1 MKYYVICD
9 YRENFKNYSLSPL
22 NLYSDHPTR
31 KNITE
36 IIEAL
41 HELGYDC
48 EFFGGIPELIHAVDQ
63 NYTFES
69 CVFLNFT
76 DGMEQ
81 DYSRV
86 QAPVLL
92 DILDVPYSGSNVMAT
107 VLMNNK
113 YFCKQAL
120 LDHEIPM
127 PQGRIINSIM
137 KLNMEDLYSWKYPLF
152 IKPNCEG
159 SSLGISQN
167 NVCCSEIELKERIK
181 ELSSEFEEI
190 IVEEYVGN
198 LDVTNYL
205 IGNEGNYLINDIVVA
220 ALPGTLKFPV
230 YGISEKQNKLQTLS
244 FNDEFLPSEIVRQ
257 IKDCSE
263 RIAKILGAKDICRID
278 YRYDKTTK
286 KFYFIE
292 ANSAPRFSSTSEI
305 SYIAKKRGLLFK
317 DMIQKYVTAFTSR
330 IHN

>member
-1 MKYYVICD
+1 M
-9 YRENFKNYSLSPL
+9 
-22 NLYSDHPTR
+22 
-31 KNITE
+31 
-36 IIEAL
+36 
-41 HELGYDC
+41 
-48 EFFGGIPELIHAVDQ
+48 
-63 NYTFES
+63 
-69 CVFLNFT
+69 
-76 DGMEQ
+76 
-81 DYSRV
+81 
-86 QAPVLL
+86 
-92 DILDVPYSGSNVMAT
+92 
-107 VLMNNK
+107 
-113 YFCKQAL
+113 
-120 LDHEIPM
+120 
-127 PQGRIINSIM
+127 
-137 KLNMEDLYSWKYPLF
+137 
-152 IKPNCEG
+152 
-159 SSLGISQN
+159 
-167 NVCCSEIELKERIK
+167 
-181 ELSSEFEEI
+181 SSEFEEI

-305 SYIAKKRGLLFK
+305 GYIAKKRGLQFK